1 MNDMSQPTAAASASA
16 NSLWAAIGVLGVV
29 VVALASALYFVQTRE
44 EVLRDAN
51 TNGINSS
58 PAVTPVTPVSEP
70 EPVPAQ
76 PPAAEKKQA
85 KLKHATPTAKP
96 VVSASKPDSAPTPA
110 AAPLTAPP
118 GREVCLNCGTV
129 TAATPVEREGAGS
142 GAGAVAGGVLGALL
156 GNQVGRGQGKD
167 VATILG
173 AIGGGVAG
181 NVVEKKMKKVTVYQL
196 QVRMDDGSLRSI
208 EQVEPVGAGVRVRVQ
223 GDTVQPLATAN

>member
-1 MNDMSQPTAAASASA
+1 MNDMSQQTGAVSTSA

-29 VVALASALYFVQTRE
+29 VIALASALYFVQNRE
-44 EVLRDAN
+44 VALREAN
-51 TNGINSS
+51 TNSAIVA
-58 PAVTPVTPVSEP
+58 PAVAPVTPASAP

-76 PPAAEKKQA
+76 PRAVEKKQA
-85 KLKHATPTAKP
+85 KPKQATPAAKP
-96 VVSASKPDSAPTPA
+96 AASASKPAAAPTPA

-167 VATILG
+167 VATVLG

-181 NVVEKKMKKVTVYQL
+181 NVVEKKMKKVTVYQV
-196 QVRMDDGSLRSI
+196 QVRMDDGSTRSI
-208 EQVEPVGAGVRVRVQ
+208 EQAQPVGVGVRVRVE
-223 GDTVQPLATAN
+223 GETLQPLAPVN